1 MLFFFYMKGLLIRNT
16 RTYNLLVGGSYM
28 ILLSLLV
35 FPCVLGLFVM
45 IISLLF
51 YPCILMDIF
60 KDDIDEEL
68 KPVSWISFFVFEL
81 PFIVL
86 CIVNVLCLWLGYA
99 KEKSGMGQM
108 ISIIC
113 LIATIVVIV
122 AWVRKMFNRQKELN
136 L

>member
-1 MLFFFYMKGLLIRNT
+1 
-16 RTYNLLVGGSYM
+16 M

-35 FPCVLGLFVM
+35 FPCVFGLFVM

-68 KPVSWISFFVFEL
+68 KPVSWIRFFVFEL

-122 AWVRKMFNRQKELN
+122 AWVRKMFSKQKELN

>member
-1 MLFFFYMKGLLIRNT
+1 MKGLLIRNT

-68 KPVSWISFFVFEL
+68 KPVSWIRFFVFEFL
-81 PFIVL
+81 LLFCV
-86 CIVNVLCLWLGYA
+86 
-99 KEKSGMGQM
+99 
-108 ISIIC
+108 
-113 LIATIVVIV
+113 
-122 AWVRKMFNRQKELN
+122 
-136 L
+136 

>member
-1 MLFFFYMKGLLIRNT
+1 MKGLLIRNT

-35 FPCVLGLFVM
+35 FPCVFGLFVM

-68 KPVSWISFFVFEL
+68 KPVSWIRFFVFEL

-86 CIVNVLCLWLGYA
+86 CIVNVLRLWLGYA

-122 AWVRKMFNRQKELN
+122 AWVRKMFSKQKELN